1 MVMAGLVEG
10 DRVLGVDRASDG
22 ERRTLRD
29 GGVSVNLMAICG
41 TDKPYELACVLG

>member
-10 DRVLGVDRASDG
+10 GRGLGFDRTSDG

-41 TDKPYELACVLG
+41 TDKAYELACDLG